1 MLNYLLAYGVSQK
14 APRFEEIDINDKL
27 ALEKQINTT
36 RKKYFDLIGLMD
48 EIDQK
53 LLETKKQI
61 NYKSKDIIQ
70 EAKTKGIRPN
80 ELYSTDEEYLKL
92 DYKQEALR
100 AGKEMISKQITFIQ
114 SDLRILNST
123 FYNKF

>member
-14 APRFEEIDINDKL
+14 APRFEEIDINDKM
-27 ALEKQINTT
+27 ALESQINTT
-36 RKKYFDLIGLMD
+36 RKNYFDLLKLMD
-48 EIDQK
+48 EIDGK
-53 LLETKKQI
+53 LLEVKQKISAKSKTVIEDAKKQ
-61 NYKSKDIIQ
+61 
-70 EAKTKGIRPN
+70 GVRPN
-80 ELYSTDEEYLKL
+80 ELYSTDEDYLKL
-92 DYKQEALR
+92 DFEREALM